1 MSFGV
6 SPVNY
11 SDSDKAAMV
20 NKEKLHNKYISR
32 YYTPDKP
39 CKWLY
44 LVEIPLSSYWWKV
57 GQLIQS
63 QSMSQW
69 FTWSKIN
76 FINKNYC

>member
-57 GQLIQS
+57 GQLNYTVTVYE
-63 QSMSQW
+63 SMIYMKQ
-69 FTWSKIN
+69 
-76 FINKNYC
+76 NKFH